1 MKKKILFVIDS
12 LGCGG
17 AEKSL
22 VSLLPLL
29 NKHKYEIHLW
39 ILARGGVL
47 ESLVP
52 SDVVIENDPKYD
64 KYEMISHKISKIFFS
79 VYYRFQKRFGKNA
92 YPSEV
97 IWKCCG
103 RTTKGLDE
111 EYDVAIAYG
120 QGLSTY
126 TTIDTIKAK
135 KYIGWVNAD
144 MFATG
149 YDIPFNLHFYDMMTY
164 IVPVSEKLEKI
175 MQINLPQYNNKYKC
189 VYDILNPVLIQNM
202 AKESVVDFSNGDKCL
217 KLLTVARFVPPKGH
231 ELVIQAALE
240 LRQKAV
246 KFVWILVGDGICL
259 PEIKKKVNDAGLQSS
274 IVFVGMKSN
283 PYPYMKWCDIYVQTS
298 IHEGFGIT
306 ISEAKILNKPIVST
320 DFDTVYDQ
328 LENEVNG
335 LIVSKDGREI
345 AEGIQRII
353 NNKELRQKFVDK
365 LKRDENTK
373 YLTEVV
379 KVERL
384 LDEKNL

>member
-29 NKHKYEIHLW
+29 SRYKYEIHLW
-39 ILARGGVL
+39 ILTRGGVL
-47 ESLVP
+47 ESLLP
-52 SDVVIENDPKYD
+52 SDVVIENAPLYD
-64 KYEMISHKISKIFFS
+64 KSEMICHKISKFFFS

-103 RTTKGLDE
+103 RTTKGLE
-111 EYDVAIAYG
+111 EVYDVAIAYG

-126 TTIDTIKAK
+126 TTIDTIK
-135 KYIGWVNAD
+135 D

-149 YDIPFNLHFYDMMTY
+149 YDIPFNLHYYDTMTF
-164 IVPVSEKLEKI
+164 IVPVSEKLEQI
-175 MQINLPQYNNKYKC
+175 MRTNLPQYKNKYKC
-189 VYDILNPVLIQNM
+189 VYDILNPSLINKM
-202 AKESVVDFSNGDKCL
+202 SEESVPTIPNDDRMR
-217 KLLTVARFVPPKGH
+217 LLTVARFVPPKGH
-231 ELVIQAALE
+231 ELVIQTALE
-240 LRQKAV
+240 LRRKAI
-246 KFVWILVGDGICL
+246 KFVWILVGDGFRL
-259 PEIKKKVNDAGLQSS
+259 SEIKKMVNNADLQDS
-274 IVFVGMKSN
+274 IIFVGMKSN
-283 PYPYMKWCDIYVQTS
+283 PYPYMKWCDVYVQTS

-306 ISEAKILNKPIVST
+306 ISEAKILNKPVVST

-335 LIVSKDGREI
+335 LIVPKNGCDI
-345 AEGIQRII
+345 AGGILRIM
-353 NNKELRQKFVDK
+353 NNEKLRQKLVDN
-365 LKRDENTK
+365 LKSEENTK

-379 KVERL
+379 KVERR
-384 LDEKNL
+384 LDEENL

>member
-29 NKHKYEIHLW
+29 SRYKYEIHLW
-39 ILARGGVL
+39 ILTRGGVL
-47 ESLVP
+47 ESLLP
-52 SDVVIENDPKYD
+52 SDVVIENAPLYD
-64 KYEMISHKISKIFFS
+64 KSEMICHKISKFFFS

-103 RTTKGLDE
+103 RTTKGLE
-111 EYDVAIAYG
+111 EVYDVAIAYG

-149 YDIPFNLHFYDMMTY
+149 YDIPFNLHYYDTMTF
-164 IVPVSEKLEKI
+164 IVPVSEKLEQI
-175 MQINLPQYNNKYKC
+175 MRTNLPQYKNKYKC
-189 VYDILNPVLIQNM
+189 VYDILNPSLINKM
-202 AKESVVDFSNGDKCL
+202 SEESVPTIPNDDRMR
-217 KLLTVARFVPPKGH
+217 LLTVARFVPPKGH
-231 ELVIQAALE
+231 ELVIQTALE
-240 LRQKAV
+240 LRRKAI
-246 KFVWILVGDGICL
+246 KFVWILVGDGFRL
-259 PEIKKKVNDAGLQSS
+259 SEIKKMVNNADLQDS
-274 IVFVGMKSN
+274 IIFVGMKSN
-283 PYPYMKWCDIYVQTS
+283 PYPYMKWCDVYVQTS

-306 ISEAKILNKPIVST
+306 ISEAKILNKPVVST

-335 LIVSKDGREI
+335 LIVPKNGCDI
-345 AEGIQRII
+345 AGGILRIM
-353 NNKELRQKFVDK
+353 NNEKLRQKLVDN
-365 LKRDENTK
+365 LKSEENTK

-379 KVERL
+379 KVERM
-384 LDEKNL
+384 LDEENL